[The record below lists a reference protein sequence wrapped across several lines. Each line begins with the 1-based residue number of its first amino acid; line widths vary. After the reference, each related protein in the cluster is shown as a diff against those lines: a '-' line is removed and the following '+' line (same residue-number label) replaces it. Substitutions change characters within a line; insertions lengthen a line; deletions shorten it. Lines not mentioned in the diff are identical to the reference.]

1 MMLRAFVALGLIAGL
16 LLTAGCTTVPQSFD
30 YSAYREHPPR
40 SILVL
45 PPTNDSVDVNAPY
58 IYLSTITQPLAEAG
72 YYVFPVAVID
82 AFMKENGLT
91 NPTDM
96 QAAPLNKIAQ
106 YIGPDAVLYT
116 HINDWGQKY
125 HVLSS
130 DTTVDF
136 TARLIDTASGATL
149 WSGKERLVQDPNNNG
164 QGGLLA
170 MAVGAIVNQ
179 IAGTMGDRSR
189 GVAAAA
195 NQQLID
201 DPKTGLPLGP
211 YNPDHVTDPRRQ

>member
-1 MMLRAFVALGLIAGL
+1 MMLRVATCLGLVAGIL
-16 LLTAGCTTVPQSFD
+16 LATGCATAPKTFD
-30 YSAYREHPPR
+30 YSTYRQHPPR

-45 PPTNDSVDVNAPY
+45 PPTNDSVAVNAPY
-58 IYLSTITQPLAEAG
+58 VYLSTITQPLAEAG

-96 QAAPLNKIAQ
+96 QSAPLNKIAQ

-116 HINDWGQKY
+116 HINEWGQKY

-130 DTTVDF
+130 DTTVDI
-136 TARLIDTASGATL
+136 TARLVDTATGATL
-149 WSGKERLVQDPNNNG
+149 WTGKEKLVQGSSNG

-170 MAVGAIVNQ
+170 MVIVALVDQ
-179 IAGTMGDRSR
+179 IANTAGDRTHEVSA
-189 GVAAAA
+189 VANAQMI
-195 NQQLID
+195 ND
-201 DPKTGLPLGP
+201 KHTGLPLGP